1 MSKVL
6 IDRKCAE
13 HFLEAELLQRIHQMQ
28 DELLQKD
35 RDREK
40 DKEKYKVETERQ
52 YEQWRRKAELEIQQ
66 KKDDFEKV
74 REDN

>member
-1 MSKVL
+1 M
-6 IDRKCAE
+6 
-13 HFLEAELLQRIHQMQ
+13 HQMQ

-40 DKEKYKVETERQ
+40 EKERYKVDTERL

-74 REDN
+74 NNRN